1 MKILIVLWKQ
11 KSVYCLQSK
20 RRSLN
25 ICNDSSPRENIMNSL
40 PSSYFGSCLRE
51 IAAGS
56 SGLEN
61 RVDLEKYTQ
70 GWEGQVNGIAISS
83 ITVLWFFLQHP
94 PLPLFG
100 RRGGGNWA
108 FRYIFKIGYD
118 GGFGG
123 WKKQFNKLSTIKTP
137 PPLPRLLLGAREILI
152 ASSLLPFSEFCAFR
166 GFPTRNLHK
175 FATHEGLFLAHK
187 NKQYVKAQNT
197 HGVRHA

>member
-1 MKILIVLWKQ
+1 MKILIVFLKQ

-70 GWEGQVNGIAISS
+70 GWEGSVNGIAISS
-83 ITVLWFFLQHP
+83 IVVLWFCVQHP
-94 PLPLFG
+94 LPSHFL
-100 RRGGGNWA
+100 GGGGGGTGRFVTSSRSVMTGDLGA
-108 FRYIFKIGYD
+108 GKIVQQV
-118 GGFGG
+118 
-123 WKKQFNKLSTIKTP
+123 KHHQNLSTP
-137 PPLPRLLLGAREILI
+137 PPSPLGSQRNFDSVLTPPLLWVLRVSWLSNAKFTQICHSWGLI
-152 ASSLLPFSEFCAFR
+152 SR
-166 GFPTRNLHK
+166 TQK
-175 FATHEGLFLAHK
+175 
-187 NKQYVKAQNT
+187 
-197 HGVRHA
+197 